1 MHVQEKIAPHCL
13 TNNLTFRASRNP
25 CFADHCSVFNL
36 PTTCTNSPSSKK
48 QEAAIRCFKGQIRGW
63 GNKGILG
70 HVSRGVSARIFPKEA
85 SVESGLSLQTRR
97 ALLKPRDLPVP
108 RGNDRQEEEQ
118 TLDAT
123 TRSNGIQSQVRDVAA
138 QPCKRRAMHPSPSTP
153 TPRSGQKF
161 NTCSSWFGTPPTA
174 CVRNA
179 SCPFLLRL
187 SKP

>member
-1 MHVQEKIAPHCL
+1 MSHCL
-13 TNNLTFRASRNP
+13 TKNLTFCASRNP
-25 CFADHCSVFNL
+25 FFADHCGVFNL

-48 QEAAIRCFKGQIRGW
+48 TGSSY
-63 GNKGILG
+63 
-70 HVSRGVSARIFPKEA
+70 HVFQRSD
-85 SVESGLSLQTRR
+85 SGLRQPGYSRSCQQRCLGQDISKGGERGKWIEPANQTRITS
-97 ALLKPRDLPVP
+97 ASDLPVP

-153 TPRSGQKF
+153 TPRRGQKS
-161 NTCSSWFGTPPTA
+161 NTRSSWFGTPPTGF
-174 CVRNA
+174 VRNA
-179 SCPFLLRL
+179 SCPFLPRL